1 MSIRGANRRSNL
13 FLNSSHMKSNTLS
26 YSLLI
31 LSLIFIISGCIPQ
44 PQPEIESESP
54 PARVLLNT
62 LTSNEVISFT
72 GLYYLV
78 AEEAQ
83 YEFGEKNRNLVVEP
97 IPDGLR
103 IYNNY
108 RNLLYRNHFP
118 IVLKPADPNHH
129 FIYKGKE
136 YAGEIHFI
144 PGKNGNIHI
153 INRLSLEEYL
163 KGVVPAEIFATKPQH
178 FQAIKAQAICART
191 YALKKIKENAGKPY
205 DLHASVADQ
214 AYAGYERHTGLADQA
229 VQETKGTILTYNN
242 KPAQIYYH
250 STCGGKLEAAHN
262 LFSDSSMAYMQVAND
277 AAGDVFSCSAS
288 PYFRWIENR
297 SIEELDS
304 TFFANYGKSL
314 LQEPPQDTIDANFE
328 IKVTGRSTGG
338 RANAITISY
347 ADTLV
352 ELKDYDIRRFFAK
365 SPKRYLP
372 STLFY
377 LTQESDSSISILGA
391 GNGHGVGLCQYGAIN
406 MSIRDFQFYHILGK
420 YFPGTE
426 LLRIY

>member
-1 MSIRGANRRSNL
+1 
-13 FLNSSHMKSNTLS
+13 MKSNTLTN
-26 YSLLI
+26 SLLI

-44 PQPEIESESP
+44 PKPETEISSP
-54 PARVLLNT
+54 PVRILLTT
-62 LTSNEVISFT
+62 LTSNEEISFS

-83 YEFGEKNRNLVVEP
+83 YEFGEKNRELVVEP

-103 IYNNY
+103 IYNNF
-108 RNLLYRNHFP
+108 RNLLYRNHYP
-118 IVLKPADPNHH
+118 IILKPADPNNH
-129 FIYKGKE
+129 FIFKGKE

-144 PGKNGNIHI
+144 PGDNGNIYI

-163 KGVVPAEIFATKPQH
+163 KGVVPAEIFATNPQH
-178 FQAIKAQAICART
+178 YQAIKAQAICART
-191 YALKKIKENAGKPY
+191 YAFKKINENSGKPY
-205 DLHASVADQ
+205 DLQASVADQ
-214 AYAGYERHTGLADQA
+214 AYDGYERHTGLADQA
-229 VQETKGTILTYNN
+229 VRETKGTILTYKN

-262 LFSDSSMAYMQVAND
+262 LFSDTSLAYMQVAND
-277 AAGDVFSCSAS
+277 ALGDVFSCSAS

-297 SIEELDS
+297 TIEELDS

-314 LQEPPQDTIDANFE
+314 FREIPKDTIDAYFE
-328 IKVTGRSTGG
+328 IKVTGRSSGG

-347 ADTLV
+347 ADTIV
-352 ELKDYDIRRFFAK
+352 ELKDYAIRRFFAR
-365 SPKRYLP
+365 SPKQYLP

-406 MSIRDFQFYHILGK
+406 MSLRKFQFYHILGK